1 MIGARYIEN
10 NTWACVD
17 MEFLFE
23 FLIRQLT
30 TEKVPTNCLV
40 LRIMKVLPFIHQPDR
55 VAPKASDVSAADWR
69 YQTHLKTCGFSQG
82 WKSLYNTVVYMI
94 NTLMRQSDQCEIHTQ
109 MRRSDWC
116 EQHTTPHANRILLV
130 FYFLSKKITK
140 KLSRPFESL
149 SERHFLNRDTNNSR

>member
-10 NTWACVD
+10 NTWARVD

-23 FLIRQLT
+23 FLTRQLT
-30 TEKVPTNCLV
+30 SEKVPTNCLV

-116 EQHTTPHANRILLV
+116 EQHTTPHANIEFCWCFISYLKKQLKNSAD
-130 FYFLSKKITK
+130 LSKVYRK
-140 KLSRPFESL
+140 
-149 SERHFLNRDTNNSR
+149 DTF